1 MNQINN
7 GEPMSSQGI
16 IQNALKLSPQEKLLV
31 VDSILKSLDEPD
43 KEIEKIW
50 VEESERRLKSFRE
63 GKLKAIP
70 IEEINL
76 FKDKL

>member
-1 MNQINN
+1 
-7 GEPMSSQGI
+7 MSSQGI